1 MRVGILILTM
11 LLTDDGDGRVHP
23 MLGGSVWY
31 VPSFSPES
39 AAFRQDVVPFKI
51 PDKVLLNTVMSLVTV
66 LPNRLEDNEEQLL

>member
-1 MRVGILILTM
+1 MVM
-11 LLTDDGDGRVHP
+11 DRVHP

-51 PDKVLLNTVMSLVTV
+51 PDKVFVEYRDV
-66 LPNRLEDNEEQLL
+66 PG